1 MLVLQLDGAEYDDLL
16 YAVLLLQFA
25 LRNVDAVLS
34 AVLMLLPA

>member
-1 MLVLQLDGAEYDDLL
+1 
-16 YAVLLLQFA
+16 VLLLQFA